1 MAVLDRPAASSL
13 QIEDYNR
20 GVIKNATQLS
30 AAMSLFS
37 RRRMTKK
44 QQRMSVLATKPIAA
58 FVTGPDTDVGLKP
71 TTSMSW
77 ANVYMNAEPIACIV
91 PIAQDLLDDSD
102 YDLWGEIKPE
112 LEEAV
117 AAVVD
122 AAIFFGAGAPATW
135 PTAIVTAAV
144 AAGNTVNVGTGV
156 DLAADLNTALGFV
169 EADGFLPDGWFM
181 SMTELATLR
190 GQRDANRQFLFN
202 RAGPSN
208 TGLQNVGPE
217 AGDRRRGRMGYQGD
231 IYNLT
236 SYTSALGLAG
246 FNVSSGN
253 ARYVTGDFTQG
264 MLGVRADI
272 QYTMLKEATL
282 YNADGSVMFALAQQD
297 MVALRA
303 VLRVGFVIPNPPTR
317 MNSNNATR
325 YPFSVVRTP

>member
-1 MAVLDRPAASSL
+1 
-13 QIEDYNR
+13 
-20 GVIKNATQLS
+20 
-30 AAMSLFS
+30 
-37 RRRMTKK
+37 
-44 QQRMSVLATKPIAA
+44 
-58 FVTGPDTDVGLKP
+58 
-71 TTSMSW
+71 
-77 ANVYMNAEPIACIV
+77 
-91 PIAQDLLDDSD
+91 
-102 YDLWGEIKPE
+102 
-112 LEEAV
+112 
-117 AAVVD
+117 
-122 AAIFFGAGAPATW
+122 
-135 PTAIVTAAV
+135 
-144 AAGNTVNVGTGV
+144 
-156 DLAADLNTALGFV
+156 
-169 EADGFLPDGWFM
+169 
-181 SMTELATLR
+181 
-190 GQRDANRQFLFN
+190 
-202 RAGPSN
+202 
-208 TGLQNVGPE
+208 
-217 AGDRRRGRMGYQGD
+217 MGYQGD

>member
-122 AAIFFGAGAPATW
+122 AAIFFGAGAPGTW

-156 DLAADLNTALGFV
+156 
-169 EADGFLPDGWFM
+169 PDGWFM
-181 SMTELATLR
+181 SLTELATLR

-236 SYTSALGLAG
+236 SYTSALGLSG
-246 FNVSSGN
+246 FTVASGN

-264 MLGVRADI
+264 MLGVRSDI

-317 MNSNNATR
+317 LNMNNATR
-325 YPFSVVRTP
+325 YPFAVVRTP